1 MEGSKEITSV
11 TPCLIYRQGILD
23 VEVRYM
29 VSLNE
34 LIDELDC
41 TLEDFLDQVTLAI
54 DLLEE
59 GEQEEAVE
67 VLKGL
72 EEDLFDFLGY
82 EEMEEGEEVEQEEED
97 QEEDQEEE
105 EEEEKPKK
113 SSGKKGKK

>member
-1 MEGSKEITSV
+1 
-11 TPCLIYRQGILD
+11 
-23 VEVRYM
+23 M
-29 VSLNE
+29 VSLND
-34 LIDELDC
+34 LIEELDC

-82 EEMEEGEEVEQEEED
+82 EEMEEGEGEEEA
-97 QEEDQEEE
+97 EEEAEEE
-105 EEEEKPKK
+105 EEVVEEKKPKK
-113 SSGKKGKK
+113 APAKKGKK

>member
-1 MEGSKEITSV
+1 
-11 TPCLIYRQGILD
+11 
-23 VEVRYM
+23 M
-29 VSLNE
+29 VSLND
-34 LIDELDC
+34 LIEELDC

-82 EEMEEGEEVEQEEED
+82 EEMEEGEEEEA
-97 QEEDQEEE
+97 EEE
-105 EEEEKPKK
+105 EEEEEEPPKK
-113 SSGKKGKK
+113 APAKKGKK

>member
-1 MEGSKEITSV
+1 LEA
-11 TPCLIYRQGILD
+11 
-23 VEVRYM
+23 EVKHM
-29 VSLNE
+29 VSLND
-34 LIDELDC
+34 LIEELDC

-82 EEMEEGEEVEQEEED
+82 EEMEEGEEEEGEEE
-97 QEEDQEEE
+97 EEE

-113 SSGKKGKK
+113 APAKKAKK

>member
-1 MEGSKEITSV
+1 
-11 TPCLIYRQGILD
+11 
-23 VEVRYM
+23 M
-29 VSLNE
+29 VSLND
-34 LIDELDC
+34 LIEELDC

-82 EEMEEGEEVEQEEED
+82 EEMEEGEEEEE
-97 QEEDQEEE
+97 EGEEE
-105 EEEEKPKK
+105 EEDEEKPKK
-113 SSGKKGKK
+113 APAKKERK

>member
-1 MEGSKEITSV
+1 MDIG
-11 TPCLIYRQGILD
+11 G
-23 VEVRYM
+23 EVKHM
-29 VSLNE
+29 VSLND
-34 LIDELDC
+34 LIEELDC

-82 EEMEEGEEVEQEEED
+82 EEVEEEEKSEEEEEGEEEA
-97 QEEDQEEE
+97 
-105 EEEEKPKK
+105 EEKPKK
-113 SSGKKGKK
+113 ASGKKGKK

>member
-1 MEGSKEITSV
+1 LE
-11 TPCLIYRQGILD
+11 D
-23 VEVRYM
+23 EVKHM
-29 VSLNE
+29 VSLND
-34 LIDELDC
+34 LIEELDC

-82 EEMEEGEEVEQEEED
+82 EEMEEGEE
-97 QEEDQEEE
+97 EEE
-105 EEEEKPKK
+105 EEEEKEEEKPKK
-113 SSGKKGKK
+113 APAKKGKK

>member
-1 MEGSKEITSV
+1 
-11 TPCLIYRQGILD
+11 LD
-23 VEVRYM
+23 AEVIHM
-29 VSLNE
+29 VSLND
-34 LIDELDC
+34 LIEELDC

-82 EEMEEGEEVEQEEED
+82 EEMEEGEEG
-97 QEEDQEEE
+97 EEE
-105 EEEEKPKK
+105 EGEEEKVEEKPKK
-113 SSGKKGKK
+113 APTKKGKK

>member
-1 MEGSKEITSV
+1 MEA
-11 TPCLIYRQGILD
+11 
-23 VEVRYM
+23 EVKHM
-29 VSLNE
+29 VSLND

-41 TLEDFLDQVTLAI
+41 TLEEFLDQVTLAI

-82 EEMEEGEEVEQEEED
+82 EEMEEGEEAEA
-97 QEEDQEEE
+97 EEE
-105 EEEEKPKK
+105 EEEEEVEEKPKK
-113 SSGKKGKK
+113 AAPKKGKK

>member
-1 MEGSKEITSV
+1 
-11 TPCLIYRQGILD
+11 LD
-23 VEVRYM
+23 AEVIHM
-29 VSLNE
+29 VSLND
-34 LIDELDC
+34 LIEELDC

-82 EEMEEGEEVEQEEED
+82 EEMEEGEEGE
-97 QEEDQEEE
+97 EEE
-105 EEEEKPKK
+105 EEEEKVEEKPKK
-113 SSGKKGKK
+113 APTKKGKK

>member
-1 MEGSKEITSV
+1 MEAAVPTATFISTGSN
-11 TPCLIYRQGILD
+11 TPCLIYWQGILEN
-23 VEVRYM
+23 EVRHM
-29 VSLNE
+29 VSLND
-34 LIDELDC
+34 LIEELDC

-82 EEMEEGEEVEQEEED
+82 EEMEEGEEEG
-97 QEEDQEEE
+97 EEE
-105 EEEEKPKK
+105 EEDEEKPKDAPA
-113 SSGKKGKK
+113 KKERK

>member
-1 MEGSKEITSV
+1 
-11 TPCLIYRQGILD
+11 
-23 VEVRYM
+23 M
-29 VSLNE
+29 VSLND
-34 LIDELDC
+34 LIEELDC

-82 EEMEEGEEVEQEEED
+82 EEMEEGEE
-97 QEEDQEEE
+97 EEE
-105 EEEEKPKK
+105 EEEEKEEEKPKK
-113 SSGKKGKK
+113 APAKKGKK

>member
-1 MEGSKEITSV
+1 
-11 TPCLIYRQGILD
+11 
-23 VEVRYM
+23 M
-29 VSLNE
+29 VSLND
-34 LIDELDC
+34 LIEELDC

-82 EEMEEGEEVEQEEED
+82 EEVEEEEKSEEEEEGEEEA
-97 QEEDQEEE
+97 
-105 EEEEKPKK
+105 EEKPKK
-113 SSGKKGKK
+113 ASGKKGKK

>member
-1 MEGSKEITSV
+1 MGAGVKTK
-11 TPCLIYRQGILD
+11 
-23 VEVRYM
+23 
-29 VSLNE
+29 VSLND
-34 LIDELDC
+34 LIEELDC

-82 EEMEEGEEVEQEEED
+82 EEMEEGEEEEGEEE
-97 QEEDQEEE
+97 EEE

-113 SSGKKGKK
+113 APAKKAKK

>member
-1 MEGSKEITSV
+1 
-11 TPCLIYRQGILD
+11 
-23 VEVRYM
+23 M
-29 VSLNE
+29 VSLND
-34 LIDELDC
+34 LIEELDC

-82 EEMEEGEEVEQEEED
+82 EEMEEGEEEE
-97 QEEDQEEE
+97 EEE
-105 EEEEKPKK
+105 EEEEKEEEKPKK
-113 SSGKKGKK
+113 APAKKAKK

>member
-1 MEGSKEITSV
+1 M
-11 TPCLIYRQGILD
+11 D
-23 VEVRYM
+23 AEVIHM
-29 VSLNE
+29 VSLND
-34 LIDELDC
+34 LIEELDY

-82 EEMEEGEEVEQEEED
+82 EEMEEGEEGE
-97 QEEDQEEE
+97 EEE
-105 EEEEKPKK
+105 EEEEKVEEKPKK
-113 SSGKKGKK
+113 APTKKGKK

>member
-1 MEGSKEITSV
+1 
-11 TPCLIYRQGILD
+11 LD
-23 VEVRYM
+23 DEVKHM
-29 VSLNE
+29 VSLND
-34 LIDELDC
+34 LIEELDC

-82 EEMEEGEEVEQEEED
+82 EEMEEGEGEEEA
-97 QEEDQEEE
+97 EEEKE
-105 EEEEKPKK
+105 EEEEKKPKK
-113 SSGKKGKK
+113 APAKKGKK

>member
-1 MEGSKEITSV
+1 
-11 TPCLIYRQGILD
+11 
-23 VEVRYM
+23 M
-29 VSLNE
+29 VSLND
-34 LIDELDC
+34 LIEELDC

-82 EEMEEGEEVEQEEED
+82 EEMEEGEEG
-97 QEEDQEEE
+97 EEE
-105 EEEEKPKK
+105 EGEEEKVEEKPKK
-113 SSGKKGKK
+113 APTKKGKK

>member
-1 MEGSKEITSV
+1 MEA
-11 TPCLIYRQGILD
+11 
-23 VEVRYM
+23 EVKHM
-29 VSLNE
+29 VSLND
-34 LIDELDC
+34 LIEELDC

-82 EEMEEGEEVEQEEED
+82 EEMEEGEEEEGEEE
-97 QEEDQEEE
+97 EEE

-113 SSGKKGKK
+113 APAKKAKK

>member
-1 MEGSKEITSV
+1 
-11 TPCLIYRQGILD
+11 
-23 VEVRYM
+23 M
-29 VSLNE
+29 VSLND
-34 LIDELDC
+34 LIEELDC

-82 EEMEEGEEVEQEEED
+82 EEMEEGEEGE
-97 QEEDQEEE
+97 EEE
-105 EEEEKPKK
+105 EEEEKEEEKPKK
-113 SSGKKGKK
+113 APAKK

>member
-1 MEGSKEITSV
+1 
-11 TPCLIYRQGILD
+11 
-23 VEVRYM
+23 M
-29 VSLNE
+29 VSLND
-34 LIDELDC
+34 LIEELDC

-82 EEMEEGEEVEQEEED
+82 EEMEEGEEEGEEE
-97 QEEDQEEE
+97 EEEE

-113 SSGKKGKK
+113 APAKKAKK

>member
-1 MEGSKEITSV
+1 
-11 TPCLIYRQGILD
+11 
-23 VEVRYM
+23 M
-29 VSLNE
+29 VSLND
-34 LIDELDC
+34 LIEELDC

-82 EEMEEGEEVEQEEED
+82 EEMEEGEEEEGEEE
-97 QEEDQEEE
+97 EEE

-113 SSGKKGKK
+113 APAKKAKK